1 MAPTSATPNINP
13 KTYETTTPKRI
24 AFLGLGV
31 MGYPMAGH
39 LAQAGH
45 QVTVY
50 NRTAAKAAA
59 WLAEFSASTSALG
72 AHAHAATPREAVRD
86 ADLVFCCV
94 GNDDDLRSVTLGAA
108 LTKGQR
114 GGDGAF
120 AGMKAGAIFVD
131 HTTASADVARELSA
145 LALSMGLQFVDA
157 PVSGGQ
163 AGAQNGMLTVMCG
176 GNEVAFDTARPVAMA
191 FARAMT
197 LLGSPGA
204 GQLAKMVNQI
214 CIAGLVQGL
223 SEAIA
228 FGQKSGLDMTQVLEV
243 IGKGAAQSWQMD
255 NRGKTMVAGKF
266 DYGFAVDW
274 MRKDLG
280 LVLDEAKRNGARLP
294 VTALVDQFYA
304 DVQSMGGQRW
314 DTSSLIQRLK

>member
-1 MAPTSATPNINP
+1 MSNIGQ
-13 KTYETTTPKRI
+13 KTYEACPALKV

-39 LAQAGH
+39 LARAGH

-50 NRTAAKAAA
+50 NRSSAKAQA
-59 WLAEFSASTSALG
+59 WLAEYPCNASAP
-72 AHAHAATPREAVRD
+72 TPREAAAG
-86 ADLVFCCV
+86 ADIVFACV
-94 GNDDDLRSVTLGAA
+94 GNDDDLRSVVLGA
-108 LTKGQR
+108 
-114 GGDGAF
+114 DGAL
-120 AGMKAGAIFVD
+120 AGMKPGAVFVD
-131 HTTASADVARELSA
+131 HTTASASVARELNSEA
-145 LALSMGLQFVDA
+145 QKRGLHFIDA

-163 AGAQNGMLTVMCG
+163 AGAVNGALTVMCG
-176 GNEVAFDTARPVAMA
+176 GEAAIFDQVKPVAMA
-191 FARAMT
+191 FSRAFT
-197 LLGSPGA
+197 LIGDSGA

-228 FGQKSGLDMTQVLEV
+228 FGQHAGLDMKLVLDV

-255 NRGKTMVAGKF
+255 NRGKTMVDDQF
-266 DYGFAVDW
+266 NFGFAVDW

-280 LVLDEAKRNGARLP
+280 LVLDESKRNGARLP

-304 DVQSMGGQRW
+304 DVQQMEGGRW
-314 DTSSLIQRLK
+314 DTSSLIKRLR